1 MLLNQNTLNLYGE
14 KLFERARVTPPF
26 KRANHLSNEAC
37 LLFFSEGGNNHYSQS
52 ESLKVTTGDGIL
64 MKCGNFFF
72 DLIPDE
78 ESGNAE
84 MIAVHFFPKVLKQI
98 FKHTPPKFLVE
109 SDNLVSNQ
117 YMTQINGDQVLAA
130 YMESIM
136 LLFKNP
142 SLADEEVLA
151 LKLKEIVLILSKM
164 DNSGVRQILLNLFNP
179 TSVAFKQTIEAH
191 LFSQLSLDDLA
202 NLTNNS
208 LTSFKRK
215 FKEIYNDSPANYIKN
230 TRLKKATELL
240 KLSDKSVADISYE
253 CAFNDQ
259 AHFSNSFKRK
269 YNLTPSEYRLA
280 QSSKS

>member
-52 ESLKVTTGDGIL
+52 ESLTVTTGDGIL

-84 MIAVHFFPKVLKQI
+84 MIAVHFFPKVLKQL
-98 FKHTPPKFLVE
+98 FKQTPPKFLVE
-109 SDNLVSNQ
+109 PDNLVSNQ

-151 LKLKEIVLILSKM
+151 LKLKEILLILSKM

-202 NLTNNS
+202 SLTNNS

-215 FKEIYNDSPANYIKN
+215 FKEIYNDSPANHIKN
-230 TRLKKATELL
+230 TRLKKATKLL
-240 KLSDKSVADISYE
+240 QLSDKSVADISYE

-269 YNLTPSEYRLA
+269 YNLTPSAYRLA

>member
-52 ESLKVTTGDGIL
+52 ESLTVTTGDGIL

-72 DLIPDE
+72 DLIPDK

-98 FKHTPPKFLVE
+98 FKNAPPKFLTE
-109 SDNLVSNQ
+109 PDNLVSNQ

-130 YMESIM
+130 YMESII

-240 KLSDKSVADISYE
+240 QLSDKSVADISYE

>member
-14 KLFERARVTPPF
+14 KLFERARVIPPF

-78 ESGNAE
+78 KSGNAE
-84 MIAVHFFPKVLKQI
+84 MIAVHFFPKVLTQI
-98 FKHTPPKFLVE
+98 FKNTPPKFLVE
-109 SDNLVSNQ
+109 PDNSVTNQ

-164 DNSGVRQILLNLFNP
+164 DNSGVRQILKNLFNP
-179 TSVAFKQTIEAH
+179 TSVAFKRTIEAH

-202 NLTNNS
+202 SLTNNS

-230 TRLKKATELL
+230 TRLKKATKLL
-240 KLSDKSVADISYE
+240 QLSDKSVADISYE

-269 YNLTPSEYRLA
+269 YKLTPSEYRLA

>member
-78 ESGNAE
+78 ESGNTE

-98 FKHTPPKFLVE
+98 FRNAPPKFLTE
-109 SDNLVSNQ
+109 SDNSVSNQ
-117 YMTQINGDQVLAA
+117 YMTQIDGDQILAA

-142 SLADEEVLA
+142 ALADEEVLA
-151 LKLKEIVLILSKM
+151 LKLKEIVLILSKV
-164 DNSGVRQILLNLFNP
+164 DNSGVRQILSNLFNP
-179 TSVAFKQTIEAH
+179 ATVTFKRTIEAH
-191 LFSQLSLDDLA
+191 LFSQLSLEDLA
-202 NLTNNS
+202 SLTNNS

-215 FKEIYNDSPANYIKN
+215 FKEVYNDSPANYIKN
-230 TRLKKATELL
+230 IRLKKATELL
-240 KLSDKSVADISYE
+240 QLSDKSVADISYE

-269 YNLTPSEYRLA
+269 YNLTPSEYRLV

>member
-1 MLLNQNTLNLYGE
+1 MLLNQDTLNLYGE

-52 ESLKVTTGDGIL
+52 ESLTVTTGDGVL

-98 FKHTPPKFLVE
+98 FKNTPPKFLVE
-109 SDNLVSNQ
+109 PDNSVSNQ

-164 DNSGVRQILLNLFNP
+164 DNSGVRQILKNLFNP
-179 TSVAFKQTIEAH
+179 TSVAFKRTIEAH

-202 NLTNNS
+202 SLTNNS
-208 LTSFKRK
+208 LSSFQRQ
-215 FKEIYNDSPANYIKN
+215 FKKLYETTAANYIKN
-230 TRLKKATELL
+230 KRLEKSAELL
-240 KLSDKSVADISYE
+240 KISDLSITQISHECIFSDI
-253 CAFNDQ
+253 
-259 AHFSNSFKRK
+259 AHFSNSFKEK
-269 YNLTPSEYRLA
+269 YNSTPSEYRLENI
-280 QSSKS
+280 SK

>member
-14 KLFERARVTPPF
+14 KLFERARVIPPF

-78 ESGNAE
+78 KSGNAE
-84 MIAVHFFPKVLKQI
+84 MIAVHFFPKVLTQI
-98 FKHTPPKFLVE
+98 FKNTPPKFLVE
-109 SDNLVSNQ
+109 PDNSVINQ

-164 DNSGVRQILLNLFNP
+164 DNSGVRQILKNLFNP
-179 TSVAFKQTIEAH
+179 TSVAFKRTIEAH

-202 NLTNNS
+202 SLTNNS
-208 LTSFKRK
+208 LSSFQRQ
-215 FKEIYNDSPANYIKN
+215 FKKLYQTTAANYIKN
-230 TRLKKATELL
+230 KRLEKSAELL
-240 KLSDKSVADISYE
+240 KISDLSITEISDE
-253 CAFNDQ
+253 CIFSDL
-259 AHFSNSFKRK
+259 AHFSNSFKEK
-269 YNLTPSEYRLA
+269 YNLTPSEYRLEDI
-280 QSSKS
+280 SK

>member
-1 MLLNQNTLNLYGE
+1 
-14 KLFERARVTPPF
+14 
-26 KRANHLSNEAC
+26 
-37 LLFFSEGGNNHYSQS
+37 
-52 ESLKVTTGDGIL
+52 
-64 MKCGNFFF
+64 
-72 DLIPDE
+72 
-78 ESGNAE
+78 
-84 MIAVHFFPKVLKQI
+84 
-98 FKHTPPKFLVE
+98 
-109 SDNLVSNQ
+109 
-117 YMTQINGDQVLAA
+117 
-130 YMESIM
+130 MESIM

-240 KLSDKSVADISYE
+240 QLSDKSVADISYE

>member
-52 ESLKVTTGDGIL
+52 ESLTVTTGDGIL

-72 DLIPDE
+72 DLIPDK

-98 FKHTPPKFLVE
+98 FKNAPPKFLTE
-109 SDNLVSNQ
+109 PDNLVSNQ

-136 LLFKNP
+136 L
-142 SLADEEVLA
+142 
-151 LKLKEIVLILSKM
+151 LSKM

-240 KLSDKSVADISYE
+240 QLSDKSVADISYE

>member
-52 ESLKVTTGDGIL
+52 ESLTVTTGDGIL

-98 FKHTPPKFLVE
+98 FKDTPPKFLVE

-117 YMTQINGDQVLAA
+117 YMT
-130 YMESIM
+130 
-136 LLFKNP
+136 
-142 SLADEEVLA
+142 
-151 LKLKEIVLILSKM
+151 
-164 DNSGVRQILLNLFNP
+164 
-179 TSVAFKQTIEAH
+179 
-191 LFSQLSLDDLA
+191 
-202 NLTNNS
+202 
-208 LTSFKRK
+208 
-215 FKEIYNDSPANYIKN
+215 
-230 TRLKKATELL
+230 
-240 KLSDKSVADISYE
+240 
-253 CAFNDQ
+253 
-259 AHFSNSFKRK
+259 
-269 YNLTPSEYRLA
+269 
-280 QSSKS
+280 